1 MAEAYKNKGNQEFQ
15 AGNYQGAV
23 ENYTYSIE
31 MEPKNHIYVTN
42 RSTAYAAMKQWE
54 KSLRDAD
61 KAIALKGDWAKGFF
75 RKGIAL
81 FELARFQ
88 EAAQAFKK
96 AAALEPENVE
106 VQRRYEEAN
115 RLWKKDLSAAEL
127 EKEEG
132 NEGFKVGKI
141 DDAIKHYTRAL
152 SLCGDT
158 EKDKK
163 TKSDIFNNRAAC
175 YVQLYEPQKVVAD
188 CNESLNLVP
197 GNVKALLRRG
207 FAYESLDKMRMA
219 LEDFQ
224 SVLAIDPSVS
234 QAHQAAHR
242 IKQALKSAGKTV
254 D

>member
-1 MAEAYKNKGNQEFQ
+1 MAEAEKNKGNQEFQ
-15 AGNYQGAV
+15 AGNYAKAV
-23 ENYTYSIE
+23 EYYTYACE
-31 MEPKNHIYVTN
+31 MEPKNHIFLTN

-61 KAIALKGDWAKGFF
+61 KAIALNGSWAKGFF

-81 FELARFQ
+81 FELGQFQ
-88 EAAQAFKK
+88 EAAGAFKK
-96 AAALEPENVE
+96 AASLEPENAE

-115 RLWKKDLSAAEL
+115 RLWKKDLSPAEL

-132 NEGFKVGKI
+132 NECFKVGKI

-152 SLCGDT
+152 SLCGDS

-163 TKSDIFNNRAAC
+163 TKSDIYNNRATC

-188 CNESLNLVP
+188 CNEALSFAP
-197 GNVKALLRRG
+197 GNIKALLRRG

-224 SVLAIDPSVS
+224 AVLVIDPTVS
-234 QAHQAAHR
+234 QAHQAVHR
-242 IKQALKSAGKTV
+242 IKQALKAIGKPV

>member
-1 MAEAYKNKGNQEFQ
+1 MAENWKNKGNQEYQ
-15 AGNYQGAV
+15 AGNYGQAV
-23 ENYTYSIE
+23 EYYTYAVE

-54 KSLRDAD
+54 KSLKDAD

-81 FELARFQ
+81 FELGRFQ
-88 EAAQAFKK
+88 ESAQAFKK
-96 AAALEPENVE
+96 ACALDPENAE
-106 VQRRYEEAN
+106 VQKRYEEAN

-127 EKEEG
+127 QKEEG
-132 NEGFKVGKI
+132 NECFKVGKI

-152 SLCGDT
+152 SLCEDN

-163 TKSDIFNNRAAC
+163 TKSDIYNNRAAC
-175 YVQLYEPQKVVAD
+175 YVQLYEPTKVVAD
-188 CNESLNLVP
+188 CNESLALFP
-197 GNVKALLRRG
+197 GNIKALLRRG

-219 LEDFQ
+219 LDDFQ
-224 SVLAIDPSVS
+224 TVLSMDPSVS
-234 QAHQAAHR
+234 QANQAVHR
-242 IKQALKSAGKTV
+242 IKSALKASGKNI